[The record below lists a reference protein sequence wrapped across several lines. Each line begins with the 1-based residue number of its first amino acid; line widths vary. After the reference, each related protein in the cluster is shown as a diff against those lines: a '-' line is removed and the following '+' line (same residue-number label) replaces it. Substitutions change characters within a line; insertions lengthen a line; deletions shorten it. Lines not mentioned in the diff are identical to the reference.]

1 MSSILYPSVGEGEE
15 PGTWLLNPW
24 HACLYL
30 WVSYENIWKILKA
43 SKQRKMCFQVFS
55 LAGLE
60 THSSIQCL
68 PLGNI
73 SEVFPTRCS
82 NHLSYPFLDTFF
94 FSSLWYVSTKLERFK
109 WWNIIT
115 HMGLRGTS
123 WWITQAEQ
131 AVIQALLTS
140 LGREKIAQRMK
151 RILS

>member
-1 MSSILYPSVGEGEE
+1 MKHCMLVWFISSELLLDPWTCHAGGVGWGMSSILYPSVGEGEE

-30 WVSYENIWKILKA
+30 WVSYENIWKTLKA

-55 LAGLE
+55 LAGFQ

-82 NHLSYPFLDTFF
+82 NHISYPFLDTFF
-94 FSSLWYVSTKLERFK
+94 FSLPLVCVHQTQERFK

-123 WWITQAEQ
+123 
-131 AVIQALLTS
+131 
-140 LGREKIAQRMK
+140 
-151 RILS
+151 